1 MRAIID
7 IALAVIF
14 SVTVGTGSL
23 KLLNQKVKKESLI
36 KVQKGLPSLVNFTKR
51 MTKFNKE

>member
-14 SVTVGTGSL
+14 SFILGTGSVNL
-23 KLLNQKVKKESLI
+23 ISKAIKKEAII
-36 KVQKGLPSLVNFTKR
+36 KVYGGLGSLESFTKK
-51 MTKFNKE
+51 MTSD

>member
-14 SVTVGTGSL
+14 SVAVGTSGAKILSTTI
-23 KLLNQKVKKESLI
+23 KKEALI
-36 KVQKGLPSLVNFTKR
+36 KIHGGLPSLESFTKK
-51 MTKFNKE
+51 MTD

>member
-14 SVTVGTGSL
+14 SVIVGTGSL
-23 KLLNQKVKKESLI
+23 KLLNQQVKRKSLI
-36 KVQKGLPSLVNFTKR
+36 KVQKGLSSLERFTYK
-51 MTKFNKE
+51 MTKPN

>member
-14 SVTVGTGSL
+14 SVVVGTGSL
-23 KLLNQKVKKESLI
+23 KLLHQQVKKESLI
-36 KVQKGLPSLVNFTKR
+36 KVQKGLSSLESFTQR
-51 MTKFNKE
+51 LTKK

>member
-14 SVTVGTGSL
+14 SMVVGTGSL
-23 KLLNQKVKKESLI
+23 KLLNQQVRKESLI
-36 KVQKGLPSLVNFTKR
+36 KVQKGLSSLESFTSR
-51 MTKFNKE
+51 MTRR

>member
-14 SVTVGTGSL
+14 SIVVGTGSL
-23 KLLNQKVKKESLI
+23 KLLNQQIKKESLI
-36 KVQKGLPSLVNFTKR
+36 KVQKGLSSLESFTLK
-51 MTKFNKE
+51 MIKK